1 MGVGTI
7 FWKSGQTV
15 IHPITQ
21 NLSQEL
27 EVHKVE
33 KLRQRFYVQAGPRA
47 GWYSMYDYRWDNKY
61 KCWVHKSIS
70 IDTEITQ
77 SGLLD

>member
-15 IHPITQ
+15 IHPITH

-33 KLRQRFYVQAGPRA
+33 KLRRRFHITAGSMT
-47 GWYSMYDYRWDNKY
+47 GWYSMYDYRWDKINQR
-61 KCWVHKSIS
+61 WVHKSLP
-70 IDTEITQ
+70 IDIEA
-77 SGLLD
+77 